1 MMGDVQSCSAG
12 ARPPIAILGVPFDNI
27 TTAEAVAAID
37 RMVASRRPH
46 YLATANVDFLVQAL
60 EDVELHRILF
70 DAHLV
75 LCDGT
80 PLVWASHLLGNPLPQ
95 RVAGSDIVPLLLGIA
110 AKKGYRIFFL
120 GAAPDVVAQAVKNL
134 EHQYPDLIVAGYY
147 SPPFKPL
154 LEMDHDEITRRIAEA
169 KPDLLFV
176 GFGCPKQEKWIAM
189 HYQSLGVPVSVGI
202 GGTIDFLAGRL
213 KRAPV
218 WMQRTGTEWIY
229 RMLQEPRRL
238 FGRYAKD
245 LWIFGRN
252 ILRQWWRLQFHA
264 RRRKPAT
271 DVPAVRARQTWQSIR
286 LPRWFDLGFI
296 RENQMLLKRVVIDG
310 RHCLLEMDRVE
321 FIDSSG
327 VGALV
332 RLEKELRFRGR
343 QLILLAPSKIVKRT
357 VELMRLQDFFLTA
370 PNLPAA
376 QHLIEQRGREESA
389 AVTPRTA
396 AAVNPLMWRGE
407 LTAANADKVWDLT
420 RAHLA
425 PAAAA
430 WRHDLVLDLAGLR
443 FIDSTGVGV
452 MLRAKKAAQR
462 EGQKVKFINLQPPVR
477 NVLRISRLE
486 AFLLDERTEAY
497 SGQ

>member
-1 MMGDVQSCSAG
+1 MMDCVQSPLAG
-12 ARPPIAILGVPFDNI
+12 ARQPIAILGVPFDNI
-27 TTAEAVAAID
+27 TAAEAVELID
-37 RMVASRRPH
+37 RMVASGRPH

-95 RVAGSDIVPLLLGIA
+95 RVAGSDVVPLLLRIA
-110 AKKGYRIFFL
+110 AKKSYRVFFL
-120 GAAPDVVAQAVKNL
+120 GAAPDVVAQAVRNL
-134 EHQYPDLIVAGYY
+134 ERQYPDLIIAGYY

-154 LEMDHDEITRRIAEA
+154 LEMDHDEIKRRIAEA

-213 KRAPV
+213 KRAPI

-229 RMLQEPRRL
+229 RMMQEPRRL
-238 FGRYAKD
+238 FRRYAKD
-245 LWIFGRN
+245 LWMFGWN

-264 RRRKPAT
+264 RRGKSTMSSPARR
-271 DVPAVRARQTWQSIR
+271 VEPTWQSIK
-286 LPRWFDLGFI
+286 LARWFDLSFI
-296 RENQMLLKRVVIDG
+296 RENQALLERVLRDA
-310 RHCLLEMDRVE
+310 RHCLLEMECVE

-327 VGALV
+327 MGFLV
-332 RLEKELRFRGR
+332 RLQKELRSKGQ
-343 QLILLAPSKIVKRT
+343 QLVLLAPGRNVKRT
-357 VELMRLQDFFLTA
+357 LELMRLQDFFSTA
-370 PNLPAA
+370 PDLSAA
-376 QHLIEQRGREESA
+376 LHLIEQRAREESA
-389 AVTPRTA
+389 TVAPRTA
-396 AAVNPLMWRGE
+396 AALNPLVWRGE
-407 LTAANADKVWDLT
+407 VTAANADKVWDLI
-420 RAHLA
+420 RPHLA
-425 PAAAA
+425 PATS
-430 WRHDLVLDLAGLR
+430 RHDLILDLAGLR

-452 MLRAKKAAQR
+452 MLRTKKEAQR
-462 EGQKVKFINLQPPVR
+462 AGQKLKFINPQPPVR

-486 AFLLDERTEAY
+486 EFLLEERADAC